1 VRPQGRG
8 RQHGSGLS
16 TPWGYGLFGGGLLI
30 AAAAWWA
37 LGRRRTGRAMTA
49 LPAVLLAL
57 VLAGQAAATT
67 AYGHKGKL
75 AGLDDYPS
83 WGAAHTARAAALAGA
98 EGWPAYRTDP
108 SRPALSG
115 NDPMLLGGE
124 GGSYYSSHTPDV
136 FTRTMVALGAGWTS
150 RGRNVQSI
158 DNPVTDAVF
167 AVGARLQPD
176 GSVRRAEVPPLV
188 TVRPPGDPG
197 TYGDSPF
204 ANQELLI
211 GSRVY
216 EDPAAPGV
224 CRAGTEAYLWAP
236 EYNATARLADG
247 PGFRLNGSPP
257 RNRAALQPLGVSRG
271 ASSALVFDAAPP
283 GRWLLSC
290 LDRTRLA
297 SAVGALRATA
307 ATSVRVGSSDVRAT
321 LPPGTAGTAVLSAPA
336 IAGWTCNG
344 RPASAHLG
352 LVAVPLAPGTTE
364 VACSFRPP
372 GLVPGLAVAGAALA
386 VLLALRF
393 PARRRQRPR
402 SLVRTKA
409 PFQRRT

>member
-1 VRPQGRG
+1 
-8 RQHGSGLS
+8 
-16 TPWGYGLFGGGLLI
+16 
-30 AAAAWWA
+30 
-37 LGRRRTGRAMTA
+37 M
-49 LPAVLLAL
+49 
-57 VLAGQAAATT
+57 
-67 AYGHKGKL
+67 
-75 AGLDDYPS
+75 
-83 WGAAHTARAAALAGA
+83 
-98 EGWPAYRTDP
+98 
-108 SRPALSG
+108 
-115 NDPMLLGGE
+115 
-124 GGSYYSSHTPDV
+124 
-136 FTRTMVALGAGWTS
+136 
-150 RGRNVQSI
+150 
-158 DNPVTDAVF
+158 
-167 AVGARLQPD
+167 
-176 GSVRRAEVPPLV
+176 
-188 TVRPPGDPG
+188 
-197 TYGDSPF
+197 
-204 ANQELLI
+204 
-211 GSRVY
+211 Y